1 MLGRPVGRDTKSW
14 MSRQHQR
21 LTPRPR
27 VPLFVHAT
35 VLGLLGA
42 TSCGDDGE
50 GTTQTVTTA
59 DDGLDDH
66 PTACHD
72 GGCTFGTTVT
82 DDTGTSDTGTSGTA
96 TEGGTAAST
105 GTATGT
111 GAEATGTGT
120 EATGTGTGATS
131 TGAG

>member
-1 MLGRPVGRDTKSW
+1 
-14 MSRQHQR
+14 MSRPHHR
-21 LTPRPR
+21 LTPRPQ
-27 VPLFVHAT
+27 VPLLVHAT

-42 TSCGDDGE
+42 PGCGDDGE

-66 PTACHD
+66 PTACH
-72 GGCTFGTTVT
+72 GGCTFGTTIT

-96 TEGGTAAST
+96 TEGGTATST
-105 GTATGT
+105 GAEATST

-120 EATGTGTGATS
+120 TATGGTGASS